1 MTWNL
6 SDSNEPNSKD
16 LVDEIDVRA
25 LREKHVWPFQRLK
38 NLACVAGPEYTWQ
51 RQMEGPNVT
60 SCV

>member
-25 LREKHVWPFQRLK
+25 LRQKHVWPFQRLK
-38 NLACVAGPEYTWQ
+38 NLACVAGPEYNLAETD
-51 RQMEGPNVT
+51 GG
-60 SCV
+60 S